1 MNFTDDTSDFMI
13 NLYKGDGKQ
22 VKLDAVSS
30 TFNLPFFTLISGLLT
45 TFYRRIVRVTLRSGG
60 PYD

>member
-1 MNFTDDTSDFMI
+1 MNCTDDTSDSMI
-13 NLYKGDGKQ
+13 NLYKGDGKH
-22 VKLDAVSS
+22 VKLDAASS

-45 TFYRRIVRVTLRSGG
+45 TFYRRIVRVTLRSGR